1 MSKRYSKPQPTK
13 YTTNYG
19 TFELRTDRLDK
30 PRVVYCRAK
39 YRTKVDYPSTLA
51 DQFKELIKSK
61 IPKSLETLVFVD
73 FAEIK
78 QAKNVTHILNFDIY
92 IKDVRHK
99 DFLVQLT
106 TELLEELDAII
117 NNPSERAN

>member
-13 YTTNYG
+13 YTTDYG
-19 TFELRTDRLDK
+19 VFEIRTDRLDN
-30 PRVVYCRAK
+30 PRVVYSRAK
-39 YRTKVDYPSTLA
+39 YKTRIDYPSTLA

-61 IPKSLETLVFVD
+61 IPKSLKTLVFVD